1 MKEHDLH
8 SYLMFLLDFPV
19 DDRTLSVMIC
29 QVKVPFVQVCDLLF
43 FLVRLLTSEQLLE
56 ISQLILY
63 KDVVPLQ

>member
-1 MKEHDLH
+1 MKKHDLH
-8 SYLMFLLDFPV
+8 SYLIFLLDLPV

-29 QVKVPFVQVCDLLF
+29 QAKVPFVQACDLLF
-43 FLVRLLTSEQLLE
+43 FLVRLFASEQLFE